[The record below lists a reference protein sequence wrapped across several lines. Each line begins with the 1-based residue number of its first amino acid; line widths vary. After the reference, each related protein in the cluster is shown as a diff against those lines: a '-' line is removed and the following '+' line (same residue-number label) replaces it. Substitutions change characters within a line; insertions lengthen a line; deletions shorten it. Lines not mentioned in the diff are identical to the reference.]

1 MVVIANTMIES
12 FYDLIGE
19 AQKVVGIELDVE
31 IEAFVVYALLR
42 NVNYTEL
49 KDMTFAQSLLTGIS
63 HKNTDELE
71 KVLDCSLI
79 YAGWYPKR
87 AQKLG
92 LSPSYFSDIGKTASL
107 ELAYYYRIL
116 KSSYQKT
123 YAKISVEFDKLVMLL
138 QSFLSAQ
145 EVQKNYTQGFFPV
158 NHKNS

>member
-12 FYDLIGE
+12 FYDLISE
-19 AQKVVGIELDVE
+19 SQKVVGIELDVE

-42 NVNYTEL
+42 NVKYTKL
-49 KDMTFAQSLLTGIS
+49 KEMTFAQSLLNGIS
-63 HKNTDELE
+63 HKNIDELE

-92 LSPSYFSDIGKTASL
+92 VSPSYFSDIGKTASL
-107 ELAYYYRIL
+107 ELAYYYRLL

-123 YAKISVEFDKLVMLL
+123 YTKISMEFDKLVMLL
-138 QSFLSAQ
+138 QSFLTAQ
-145 EVQKNYTQGFFPV
+145 EIQRTFMK
-158 NHKNS
+158 

>member
-19 AQKVVGIELDVE
+19 AQKVVGIEL
-31 IEAFVVYALLR
+31 EAFVVYALLR

-116 KSSYQKT
+116 KSSY
-123 YAKISVEFDKLVMLL
+123 KISVEFDKLVMLL